1 MARNKAQAAVVE
13 LEDLEDDEPE
23 VEEDATPL
31 RPNDLAKEL
40 NISPKSLRGWL
51 RTNFTRPLE
60 AKNTSWELTPTI
72 VEAARE
78 HFSPSDEVDET
89 DEDEDSDEE

>member
-1 MARNKAQAAVVE
+1 MARNKAQEVVE
-13 LEDLEDDEPE
+13 LEDLEDDETDE

-51 RTNFTRPLE
+51 RTNFTRPIE
-60 AKNTSWELTPTI
+60 VKNTSWTLTPVM
-72 VEAARE
+72 VEAARD

>member
-23 VEEDATPL
+23 VEEAATPL

-51 RTNFTRPLE
+51 RTNFTRPIE
-60 AKNTSWELTPTI
+60 VKNTSWELSSEM
-72 VEAARE
+72 VEAARG
-78 HFSPSDEVDET
+78 HFNKSNEVDET